1 MNGDDEKTAERSLK
15 RILLLRH
22 AKSNWKDYTLADF
35 DRPLAPRG
43 RAAAP
48 RVAAWIRDHD
58 LVPDRVLCSAAR
70 RTAETWERMVPEL
83 GEVPVVHRRALYHA
97 STQAILKQLVQ
108 QDDDLTTVAVVGH
121 NPGIAEFA
129 GRYSVFGDEAQIARL
144 RRKYPTGALAVISFQ
159 IDEWADLPG
168 ANGTLEH
175 YVRPKQLK

>member
-1 MNGDDEKTAERSLK
+1 MK

-22 AKSNWKDYTLADF
+22 AKSDWKDYSLADF

-70 RTAETWERMVPEL
+70 RAAETWERMVPEL
-83 GEVPVVHRRALYHA
+83 GEVRVVYRRALYHA
-97 STQAILKQLVQ
+97 SPHAIREQLVR
-108 QDDDLTTVAVVGH
+108 QDDAADTVAVVGH

-129 GRYSVFGDEAQIARL
+129 WRYSVFGNPKKIARM
-144 RRKYPTGALAVISFQ
+144 RRKYPTGALAVLSFR
-159 IDEWADLPG
+159 IDRWADLQG
-168 ANGTLEH
+168 AGGTLEY

>member
-1 MNGDDEKTAERSLK
+1 LK

-22 AKSNWKDYTLADF
+22 AKSDWKDYTLADY

-97 STQAILKQLVQ
+97 SMQAILKQLVK
-108 QDDDLTTVAVVGH
+108 QDDAANTVAVVGH

-129 GRYSVFGDEAQIARL
+129 WSYSVFGNEKKIARM
-144 RRKYPTGALAVISFQ
+144 RRKYPTGALAVLSFR
-159 IDEWADLPG
+159 IDRWADLPG
-168 ANGTLEH
+168 ASGTLEY